1 MKAKITST
9 SSFSSKITSDITPLS
24 GSVNPL
30 SNIDVLATDA
40 ELEAHTS
47 RIDNPHGVTPAQ
59 LEVYTSL
66 EVDNLV
72 STTVENLLNSAPTN
86 LDTLKELAD
95 ALGNDENFSET
106 VLTLLSGKA
115 SLTEGNTFSGLNS
128 FTNEIKVNQLSSLN
142 SGSLKFVSQ
151 QDLYII
157 ELGASSGFI
166 AGRDNGL
173 RLEILDDS
181 NDNYIRFGYG
191 LETFTNILSMD
202 DTGIYLGDDTEDIET
217 KFTNIQSH
225 INATNNPHGVTALD
239 IKAVTTE
246 NTQQTILGQKTF
258 SGGIKSLNVTAIG
271 TNPLIVSDVFGGY
284 KLKLETSGI
293 LLGIEG
299 GTRAE
304 FTADDISF
312 LNSSGTIAKFN
323 SDGNVGIGTETPR
336 TKLDVTGNIYTDW
349 QDRFIGT
356 SFQTGVSYQMGM
368 KFGSDERDLR
378 IWNKSA
384 DGNSVSGITF
394 WTGSTPSER
403 MRIDYD
409 GNVGIGTI
417 DPSKLLT
424 ISGSG
429 FNPRVLIDTTDTESY
444 PGFEF
449 RHNGDNARRTLIR
462 SDYESGSPNLTFY
475 TCEDGTITEK
485 MRIEGNGNIGIGTD
499 TPSNILHISKS
510 VNSGYT
516 EALIENTGTTGA
528 AGFEFK
534 TNTHRWK
541 TGVNIND
548 DYRIRDESNSNNVF
562 TIEDGAG
569 DNALYIKNGGNVGIG
584 TSDPSQKLDVNG
596 NIQLQD
602 NGNILWNGYQ
612 KVSNPFDMAIGINV
626 DRDNI
631 TGLDFKNNSTTGQVR
646 FMARADDD
654 SYVVMNSPSSQ
665 MTGAWFGRNRN
676 SSHYV
681 WSTGGRTLAVGTL
694 ANNDLVFGTNDT
706 ERMMID
712 GTTGNVG
719 IGTSSPNDL
728 LVVKKNTST
737 DFTKIRVEN
746 DSTGTSCGAAF
757 ELESDI
763 NNGFL
768 TAIAHSSGRTIT
780 RSGIT
785 LGGWTELL
793 ATTGT
798 NGLLINTQ
806 SDKPVVIGSNNIE
819 VARFTSNGNVG
830 IGTTTPSEKLDVTG
844 NANITGDLSVTGHFS
859 AATKSFLIDNPE
871 TGGKLQYGVL
881 EGNEHAVY
889 YRGKTSESIIELP
902 KEWAWL
908 VDPDNVTTTVTPIG
922 KFQPLYVISQDSDQ
936 VEIGGVEGEY
946 NYVIYGTRKD
956 VEPLEVDI

>member
-1 MKAKITST
+1 
-9 SSFSSKITSDITPLS
+9 
-24 GSVNPL
+24 
-30 SNIDVLATDA
+30 
-40 ELEAHTS
+40 
-47 RIDNPHGVTPAQ
+47 
-59 LEVYTSL
+59 
-66 EVDNLV
+66 
-72 STTVENLLNSAPTN
+72 
-86 LDTLKELAD
+86 
-95 ALGNDENFSET
+95 
-106 VLTLLSGKA
+106 
-115 SLTEGNTFSGLNS
+115 
-128 FTNEIKVNQLSSLN
+128 
-142 SGSLKFVSQ
+142 
-151 QDLYII
+151 
-157 ELGASSGFI
+157 
-166 AGRDNGL
+166 
-173 RLEILDDS
+173 
-181 NDNYIRFGYG
+181 
-191 LETFTNILSMD
+191 
-202 DTGIYLGDDTEDIET
+202 
-217 KFTNIQSH
+217 
-225 INATNNPHGVTALD
+225 
-239 IKAVTTE
+239 
-246 NTQQTILGQKTF
+246 
-258 SGGIKSLNVTAIG
+258 
-271 TNPLIVSDVFGGY
+271 
-284 KLKLETSGI
+284 
-293 LLGIEG
+293 
-299 GTRAE
+299 
-304 FTADDISF
+304 
-312 LNSSGTIAKFN
+312 
-323 SDGNVGIGTETPR
+323 
-336 TKLDVTGNIYTDW
+336 
-349 QDRFIGT
+349 
-356 SFQTGVSYQMGM
+356 MGM
-368 KFGSDERDLR
+368 KFGSGERDLR

-409 GNVGIGTI
+409 GNVGIGTT

-449 RHNGDNARRTLIR
+449 RHNGDNTRRTLIR

-485 MRIEGNGNIGIGTD
+485 LRIEGNGNIGIGTT

-510 VNSGYT
+510 VNGGYS
-516 EALIENTGTTGA
+516 EALIENTATTGA

-584 TSDPSQKLDVNG
+584 TDTPSEKLDVNG

-602 NGNILWNGYQ
+602 NGNILWDNYTPA
-612 KVSNPFDMAIGINV
+612 NPTAFDMAIGINV
-626 DRDNI
+626 DRDII

-646 FMARADDD
+646 FMARADDN

-665 MTGAWFGRNRN
+665 MSGTWFGRNRKD
-676 SSHYV
+676 SHYV

-694 ANNDLVFGTNDT
+694 TENDLVFGTYDT

-719 IGTSSPNDL
+719 IGTTSPSEKLDVLGRMKIQADGLGSTQGVLDIYATHENANNPIITINKDD
-728 LVVKKNTST
+728 NTSYT
-737 DFTKIRVEN
+737 SGWGVGMGDEGQYPGFFYIKRNSRPSPVSDFYITSDGVAGFGSSLEIVDGQQVQSSSSGALAYYRPW
-746 DSTGTSCGAAF
+746 TGAYTEFTAREYGEINVYDNVGSWQKDNAFRWYGAGFGGDALTVKF
-757 ELESDI
+757 GMDI
-763 NNGFL
+763 N
-768 TAIAHSSGRTIT
+768 
-780 RSGIT
+780 
-785 LGGWTELL
+785 
-793 ATTGT
+793 T
-798 NGLLINTQ
+798 NGNWINGST
-806 SDKPVVIGSNNIE
+806 SDNGIFIDDSN
-819 VARFTSNGNVG
+819 NVG
-830 IGTTTPSEKLDVTG
+830 IGTNTPSEKLDVNG

-859 AATKSFLIDNPE
+859 AATKSFLINNPE

-902 KEWAWL
+902 KEWSWL

-922 KFQPLYVISQDSDQ
+922 KFQPLFVISQDSDQ